1 MFVPRRTDS
10 DATLL
15 GARSCNLPPPLYQLN
30 ILNTGPFGQCQ
41 KKKKRTAIKPEQLS
55 TCSPE
60 YQVLFYP

>member
-30 ILNTGPFGQCQ
+30 ILNTGLPDSAR
-41 KKKKRTAIKPEQLS
+41 KRSRKPQLNSEQLS
-55 TCSPE
+55 SCSPE
-60 YQVLFYP
+60 YQVLLYP